1 MQSIAFFNHKGGVGK
16 TTMLFNIAIEMGR
29 LGKRVLLVDFDAQ
42 ANLTAIA
49 LDDVTLESL
58 YSPGADGMTVAHAF
72 APLVSGAGDVSVP
85 DAIEVRENQVWLL
98 PGDITLS
105 AFEEILPSSWTE
117 ALAGTERGFRITSAP
132 YRLWSEVGAALN
144 IDYVFLDLGPNVG
157 PMNRSVLIG
166 ADYLV
171 VPMASD
177 LFSLRALPSVG
188 QSLKT
193 WVSQWHT
200 ANAHPVAK
208 ALAFATQEGHP
219 KLLGYVSQQFNVYRG
234 DPTLAFQNWI
244 RQTPALVEKG
254 LLAPLREFDD
264 GKGGTLADPADQ
276 NDVEMGTLKNYHSLV
291 PHAQSLRQAIFEM
304 EQDEIILAN
313 QLTRA
318 RASEDEFRALAEQ
331 IIKRTAD

>member
-29 LGKRVLLVDFDAQ
+29 LGKRVLMVDFDAQ

-49 LDDVTLESL
+49 LNDKKLEAL
-58 YSPGADGMTVAHAF
+58 YAPGADGMTVAHAF
-72 APLVSGAGDVSVP
+72 APLVSGAGDVAVP
-85 DAIEVRENQVWLL
+85 DSIEVRKDQVWIL

-132 YRLWSEVGAALN
+132 YRLWSEVAEDLN

-157 PMNRSVLIG
+157 PMNRAVLIG

-193 WVSQWHT
+193 WVGQWHT

-208 ALAFATQEGHP
+208 SLPFATQAGHP

-234 DPTLAFQNWI
+234 DPTQAFQNWI
-244 RQTPALVEKG
+244 KRTPALVEKG
-254 LLAPLREFDD
+254 LLSPLREYPD

-276 NDVEMGTLKNYHSLV
+276 TEVEIGTLKNYHSLV

-304 EQDEIILAN
+304 EQDEIILGN
-313 QLTRA
+313 QLKRA
-318 RASEDEFRALAEQ
+318 RDSEVEFRELAEQ
-331 IIKRTAD
+331 IIERTTE